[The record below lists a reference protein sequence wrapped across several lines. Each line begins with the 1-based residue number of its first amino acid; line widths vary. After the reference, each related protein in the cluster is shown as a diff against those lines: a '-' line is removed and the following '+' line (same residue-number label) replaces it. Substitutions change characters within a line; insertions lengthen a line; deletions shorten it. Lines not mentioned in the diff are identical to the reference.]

1 MNNITSAP
9 NIINCGNPSS
19 TNLKVRNRMKDNKET
34 TSEIFAKLNKRGK
47 LDPRQNAMNYQL
59 TNDQLFRFYVQDV
72 EPKLEK
78 SNETNG
84 ENPNDLLKKEI
95 QRLINV
101 GDTKN
106 DVMTKLLQ
114 GKFSDLTQSVNTAG
128 TTPPSAAAIAAAI
141 AGVLPAA
148 VAGPSAS
155 DIASAIA
162 GALAAAGIGSA
173 PVSGIGSAPV
183 SGTGPPVTGPP
194 VTGPPVTG
202 PSVASGGGAGG
213 GPPVSSGASGGTS
226 GGAGTG
232 PPAASGVSGG
242 TSGVSV
248 PSTAGGSTVAFAPS
262 VTIAPSITSTAALA
276 SSAAA
281 ASTAGSGLLV
291 MTPGTSAAASA
302 LLSLGTS
309 TTTNISL
316 PIKGGTGQEYS
327 LPVTTYLKINSSG
340 NWSTKKNEWPSLGD
354 HVGSRSAWDRIIPNL
369 DNSDFQLRLDK
380 MNEFVLQYP
389 KPKDFLDAY
398 KSANA
403 GFGTGSVSSPSPAP
417 SGGAAGGVASAS
429 PSPNSSSVLAALGLP
444 SASSSP
450 AATGTAL
457 FPPLLTKAQRWAA
470 KARSAGADAAAYTAA
485 TGVNTVLFSDG
496 SFGSSSRFGS

>member
-141 AGVLPAA
+141 AGVLPAP

-173 PVSGIGSAPV
+173 PVSG
-183 SGTGPPVTGPP
+183 TGPPVTGPP
-194 VTGPPVTG
+194 VT
-202 PSVASGGGAGG
+202 SGGGGGG
-213 GPPVSSGASGGTS
+213 GPPATSGGPPATSGGPAVSS

-248 PSTAGGSTVAFAPS
+248 PSTGGGSTVAFAPS

-327 LPVTTYLKINSSG
+327 LPVSTYLKINAAG
-340 NWSTKKNEWPSLGD
+340 NWGTKRNEWPSLGD
-354 HVGSRSAWDRIIPNL
+354 HLGSRQAWDRIIPNL

-380 MNEFVLQYP
+380 MNEFLLIYP

-403 GFGTGSVSSPSPAP
+403 GFSTGSVSSPSPAP
-417 SGGAAGGVASAS
+417 SGGAAGGAASASLS
-429 PSPNSSSVLAALGLP
+429 PSPNSSSVLAALGLA

-457 FPPLLTKAQRWAA
+457 FPPLLTKAQRWAG

>member
-1 MNNITSAP
+1 MGADTS
-9 NIINCGNPSS
+9 
-19 TNLKVRNRMKDNKET
+19 VHT
-34 TSEIFAKLNKRGK
+34 TVENSGAIF
-47 LDPRQNAMNYQL
+47 
-59 TNDQLFRFYVQDV
+59 
-72 EPKLEK
+72 
-78 SNETNG
+78 
-84 ENPNDLLKKEI
+84 
-95 QRLINV
+95 
-101 GDTKN
+101 
-106 DVMTKLLQ
+106 
-114 GKFSDLTQSVNTAG
+114 SV
-128 TTPPSAAAIAAAI
+128 TPPS
-141 AGVLPAA
+141 PA
-148 VAGPSAS
+148 P
-155 DIASAIA
+155 
-162 GALAAAGIGSA
+162 
-173 PVSGIGSAPV
+173 
-183 SGTGPPVTGPP
+183 T
-194 VTGPPVTG
+194 
-202 PSVASGGGAGG
+202 
-213 GPPVSSGASGGTS
+213 SSKHAEDARWGLGGGTS

-232 PPAASGVSGG
+232 PAAASGVSGG

-380 MNEFVLQYP
+380 MNEFLLIYP

-403 GFGTGSVSSPSPAP
+403 GFGTGSVSSPSPAA
-417 SGGAAGGVASAS
+417 SGGAAGGAASASLS

-457 FPPLLTKAQRWAA
+457 FPPLLTKAQRWAG

-496 SFGSSSRFGS
+496 TFGSSSRFGS

>member
-141 AGVLPAA
+141 AGVLPAP

-162 GALAAAGIGSA
+162 GALAAAGIG
-173 PVSGIGSAPV
+173 
-183 SGTGPPVTGPP
+183 GPPAT
-194 VTGPPVTG
+194 
-202 PSVASGGGAGG
+202 SG
-213 GPPVSSGASGGTS
+213 GPPATSGGPAVSS

-248 PSTAGGSTVAFAPS
+248 PSTGGGSTVAFAPS

-316 PIKGGTGQEYS
+316 PVKGGTGQEYS
-327 LPVTTYLKINSSG
+327 LPVSTYLKINAAG
-340 NWSTKKNEWPSLGD
+340 NWGTKRNEWPSLGD
-354 HVGSRSAWDRIIPNL
+354 HLGSRQAWDRIIPNL

-380 MNEFVLQYP
+380 MNEFLLIYP

-403 GFGTGSVSSPSPAP
+403 GFSTGSVSSPSPAP
-417 SGGAAGGVASAS
+417 SGGAAGGAASASLS
-429 PSPNSSSVLAALGLP
+429 PSPNSSSVLAALGLA

-457 FPPLLTKAQRWAA
+457 FPPLLTKAQRWAG

-485 TGVNTVLFSDG
+485 TGVNTVLFSGG